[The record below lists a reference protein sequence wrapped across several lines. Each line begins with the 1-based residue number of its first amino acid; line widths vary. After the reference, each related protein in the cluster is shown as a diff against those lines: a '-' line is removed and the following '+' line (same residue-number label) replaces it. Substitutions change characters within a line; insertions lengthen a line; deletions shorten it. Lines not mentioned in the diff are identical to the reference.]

1 MQAPA
6 THQNTDQQRA
16 GNTPR
21 RFHITHHID
30 VDGTRVTL
38 CGKRISSQ
46 CPIEQQVRP
55 HSIICPLCDATHALN
70 EVQL

>member
-21 RFHITHHID
+21 RFHITHHVD
-30 VDGTRVTL
+30 VDGTVQAL
-38 CGKRISSQ
+38 CGLRFTPAGKRTATLG
-46 CPIEQQVRP
+46 CPICEAMRSLEQ
-55 HSIICPLCDATHALN
+55 
-70 EVQL
+70 VQL